1 MVAEATG
8 ACNSR
13 EQHLASDGDPFALH
27 NVCLKM
33 AEKRAF
39 VNCALRL
46 GMASDRFTQDMEDLA
61 PTAQPSTIL
70 AIIDHIEH
78 PAIAKQE
85 RPRIREF
92 ITREPEPD
100 RAKEFLDRM
109 KDRIEKYEAKRKAQA
124 APASSPKPAKERP
137 NGTSKNTIDSLSNG
151 HNGYNDSNDAETAG
165 STTPPQVRNE
175 PSTPS
180 PTTPL
185 HRGSPGRIQM
195 AMAYLRAGLSI
206 NPLNGKVPAVPDWT
220 KFAHQL
226 PTTDHVSV

>member
-1 MVAEATG
+1 MVAEAMG

-78 PAIAKQE
+78 PAIAK
-85 RPRIREF
+85 
-92 ITREPEPD
+92 
-100 RAKEFLDRM
+100 
-109 KDRIEKYEAKRKAQA
+109 AQA
-124 APASSPKPAKERP
+124 APASSPKPATERP
-137 NGTSKNTIDSLSNG
+137 NGTSRNTIDSLSNG

-165 STTPPQVRNE
+165 VTRPNSDG
-175 PSTPS
+175 
-180 PTTPL
+180 
-185 HRGSPGRIQM
+185 H
-195 AMAYLRAGLSI
+195 GL
-206 NPLNGKVPAVPDWT
+206 
-220 KFAHQL
+220 FARR
-226 PTTDHVSV
+226 PVY